1 MGDEGSDEGRNAMM
15 SHYSYPPCVRSGAVF
30 LGDAR
35 IRDASIAQRLSF
47 LEEKGLSRA
56 EANQAFSLFRRLQA
70 AAAAAAASSSS
81 SSSSSSPSA
90 RSGSSS
96 SSGGGGDGGD
106 GGNGAA
112 DDPLASLAVPQAT
125 YVPPGQCVLG
135 AEEWT
140 STTLIRKASCG
151 PATRVF
157 TFSLPD
163 PTRPLG
169 LSTCA
174 CILARA
180 MVRGSSISSGGS
192 SSSGGGVRNF
202 NFEEVVRPYTPIST
216 NAMVGKF
223 ELMVKIYPSGRMG
236 QHLDSM
242 AIGDSLDFKHIPF
255 NVKLQ
260 YPVLRERRALGML
273 CGGTGVT
280 PMLQA
285 LHCLLDPSSSSSSL
299 RFVSM
304 LYGSRTRGEI
314 LAEDILS
321 SWADLG
327 EEEVGRSGMVD
338 APSFR
343 CTHVLSEE
351 PPYAPVYVFPQAS
364 SDWAGPRGN
373 ITAEL
378 VQEHMPPPTEDC
390 VLLVCGPPGMEKSIA
405 GSKGPKGAQGE
416 LDGHLKA
423 LGYTAEQVC
432 KF

>member
-70 AAAAAAASSSS
+70 AAAAAAASSSSS

-192 SSSGGGVRNF
+192 SSSGGGGRNF

-285 LHCLLDPSSSSSSL
+285 LHCLLDPSSSSSSSSSL

-390 VLLVCGPPGMEKSIA
+390 VLLVCGPPAMYA
-405 GSKGPKGAQGE
+405 ALCGPRDQE
-416 LDGHLKA
+416 HLSGILSD
-423 LGYTAEQVC
+423 LGYSKDQVY